1 MQDSQIQIQVE
12 YTVKFTN
19 INTHKYKC
27 NAQIQF
33 QNSPMLAVRAVS
45 EVREM
50 QIDQNTLVVRFPT
63 GRVYPIITLCFIINI

>member
-19 INTHKYKC
+19 INTHKYNC

-50 QIDQNTLVVRFPT
+50 QIDCGSLLVGYTLLLP
-63 GRVYPIITLCFIINI
+63 YAL